1 MTLLHF
7 IRLFNRNLPLFLLC
21 SVVMAAVVFLLTRN
35 LPKVYESETEIY
47 TGIASGLDVDNLSST
62 KVDYN
67 SANTEYD
74 NLINIIKSRQTLE
87 EVGVRLLAQ
96 HLMLDS
102 VDPNILKQESYQKL
116 QEWIPE
122 ELEDELVVPY
132 SVELTLRNIRQYK
145 SQHYKSPRVQK
156 VFYSGSSPYSY
167 NSISSISVERVQNSD
182 LLRIGY
188 KLNDPG
194 IARNTLRILNE
205 VFTANVTRIKIGQ
218 SSDVVNYFRKQVK
231 LASDRLDDAEQRLQE
246 FRTSNRMINYQEQT
260 RSLAIKKEAMEDELM
275 KAIAEREAAESG
287 LKRLNEQLSLNRG
300 MIELGNKIL
309 EKKKELVDIRAK
321 IAELETYYNDVDL
334 LNKLRQKGDRLQAE
348 ISNQILQRYQ
358 KTKTTDGIQI
368 ESIIGEWLNY
378 TLKLDEIKARLKVYE
393 KRQEYFEEKY
403 TQFAQLGAKAARL
416 EREIGIAESNYM
428 EVLSSLNQAMLR
440 QRSQRLSS
448 GGLVVTVPPRYP
460 LSAEKSKAMLLIL
473 VAAVIGF
480 IVPFAFLLLKELL
493 DSSIRTPGRAE
504 TLTKLSLLG
513 AYPELNVKGA
523 NKNVDFEWL
532 HDKAAGLLAQNF
544 RMLSRSKGLQD
555 KKPKYTLVFSTRDQD
570 GKQFSTH
577 ILANELASLNHHVLV
592 LSPKELP
599 QEETP
604 YYEYVKYE
612 NNKGF
617 INSENLSEIMPVGHD
632 PLSFD
637 YIFLVLEGILTHP
650 YPINLLGEF
659 DLAINVVGAFRS
671 WNQADGKALKAVNQA
686 FQDKPSL
693 LLNGVEPDFMQN
705 VLGDIAK
712 ERTWIRRFI
721 KKVLKMELR
730 KGSISKS
737 SAQKKI

>member
-21 SVVMAAVVFLLTRN
+21 SVVMAAVVFLFTRN

-47 TGIASGLDVDNLSST
+47 TGIASGLDVDNLGSS

-102 VDPNILKQESYQKL
+102 IDPNIIKEESYQKL
-116 QEWIPE
+116 QEWIPNALE
-122 ELEDELVVPY
+122 EELVVPY

-145 SQHYKSPRVQK
+145 SKHYKSRRVQK

-194 IARNTLRILNE
+194 IAQNTLRILNE

-231 LASDRLDDAEQRLQE
+231 LASERLDDAEQRLQE
-246 FRTSNRMINYQEQT
+246 FRTRNRMINYEEQT
-260 RSLAIKKEAMEDELM
+260 RSLAINKEAMEDELM
-275 KAIAEREAAESG
+275 KAIAEREATESA

-309 EKKKELVDIRAK
+309 EKKKSLVDIRAK

-334 LNKLRQKGDRLQAE
+334 INKLRQKGNRLEAE
-348 ISNQILQRYQ
+348 ISNQILERYQ

-393 KRQEYFEEKY
+393 KRQQYFEDKY

-460 LSAEKSKAMLLIL
+460 LSAEKSKAMLLTL

-493 DSSIRTPGRAE
+493 DSSIRTPSRAE

-513 AYPELNVKGA
+513 AYPELNVKGP

-544 RMLSRSKGLQD
+544 RMLSRSRGLQD

-570 GKQFSTH
+570 GKQFGMH
-577 ILANELASLNHHVLV
+577 VLANELASLNHHVLV

-604 YYEYVKYE
+604 YYEFVKYE

-637 YIFLVLEGILTHP
+637 YIFLILEGILTHP

-671 WNQADGKALKAVNQA
+671 WNQADSKALKAVEQA
-686 FQDKPSL
+686 FQKKPSL

-712 ERTWIRRFI
+712 ERTWIRRFF
-721 KKVLKMELR
+721 KRVLKMELR
-730 KGSISKS
+730 KASISKS
-737 SAQKKI
+737 SDSKI